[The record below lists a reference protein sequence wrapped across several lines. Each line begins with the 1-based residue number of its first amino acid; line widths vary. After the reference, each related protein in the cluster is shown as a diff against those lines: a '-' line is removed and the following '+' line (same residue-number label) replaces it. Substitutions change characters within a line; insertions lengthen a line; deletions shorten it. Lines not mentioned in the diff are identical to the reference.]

1 MRREAS
7 EPTWS
12 RRTFLTRAGFGG
24 LAAAS
29 LTTYSPLFQAEA
41 AGEQS
46 KLVVTWNSFDTM
58 DPHVKQD
65 VSAATFTLNIYDN
78 LLRYQ
83 GNPPDIVPWL
93 AESYTV
99 SDDGKTWTFHLRR
112 GVNFH
117 DGNELTAEAV
127 RFSFER
133 LLTLGKAPAA
143 IFKRM
148 GLTPEKVR
156 AIDPY
161 TVEIQLDRSF
171 GPFRET
177 LPIVS
182 IVNPAL
188 IKANEQDGDWGEKW
202 LALNAAGSGAFQLV
216 KADPATGFTMQRFPG
231 FWRGW
236 EGQHLDTVEVRV
248 MREQSSRVMALMKGD
263 VHYIE
268 TLLGPEQLE
277 KLEKHPRVKVS
288 REESMRMFVI
298 RMHNQREPFTDINVR
313 KAFSH
318 AFNYES
324 FITDVMKG
332 RVARNPVP
340 IPRPL
345 WGYPTEIV
353 GYEYNLDKAK
363 ACLAQAQVKI
373 TRPLEVHVQA
383 PLEPTVQ
390 AALLLQSD
398 LAKLGIELRIVKS
411 VFTSIVAAT
420 KTPESTPDMW
430 IHWISTYF
438 VDPENWIGEMYDS
451 ANGGTWKA
459 SSWYKN
465 PQVDTLLRTAR
476 GLIDRE
482 ERAQLYTQACHL
494 LLADAPDLWVYNT
507 FEYVPL
513 AKAVQGFKFCL
524 VGSGQEFWPVYF
536 DGRT

>member
-1 MRREAS
+1 MRRVAS
-7 EPTWS
+7 KSMWS

-24 LAAAS
+24 LAAAG
-29 LTTYSPLFQAEA
+29 LTTLKALPPAQAA
-41 AGEQS
+41 EQS
-46 KLVVTWNSFDTM
+46 AKFVITWNAFDTM

-65 VSAATFTLNIYDN
+65 VSAAAFNLNIYDN

-83 GNPPDIVPWL
+83 GNPPAIVPWL
-93 AESYTV
+93 AESHTV
-99 SDDGKTWTFHLRR
+99 SDDGTTWTFHLRR
-112 GVNFH
+112 GVHFH
-117 DGNELTAEAV
+117 DGSALTAEAV

-148 GLTPEKVR
+148 GLTPEKVQVV
-156 AIDPY
+156 DPS
-161 TVEIQLDRSF
+161 TVTIQLERSF

-177 LPIVS
+177 IPTVS
-182 IVNPAL
+182 IVNPAV
-188 IKANEQDGDWGEKW
+188 ITAHAHNGDWGEKW
-202 LALNAAGSGAFQLV
+202 LAQNAAGSGAFQLV
-216 KADPATGFTMQRFPG
+216 KADPATGFTMTRFPEY
-231 FWRGW
+231 WRGW
-236 EGQHLDTVEVRV
+236 EGQHVDTVEVRV
-248 MREQSSRVMALMKGD
+248 IREQSSRVLALMKGD

-268 TLLGPEQLE
+268 TLLGPDQLE

-324 FITDVMKG
+324 FITDMMKG

-345 WGYPTEIV
+345 WGYPTEVV
-353 GYEYNLDKAK
+353 GYEYSLDKAK
-363 ACLAQAQVKI
+363 AYLAKAQVKI
-373 TRPLEVHVQA
+373 TRPIDIHVQA
-383 PLEPTVQ
+383 PNEPTVQ

-411 VFTSIVAAT
+411 LFTSVVAAT
-420 KTPESTPDMW
+420 KTVESTPDMW

-465 PQVDTLLRTAR
+465 PQVDDLLRTAR
-476 GLIDRE
+476 GLIDRT
-482 ERAQLYTQACHL
+482 ERARLYADACRL
-494 LLADAPDLWVYNT
+494 LLEDAPDLWVYNT
-507 FEYVPL
+507 YEYVPL
-513 AKAVQGFKFCL
+513 AKIVQGFKFCL
-524 VGSGQEFWPVYF
+524 VGSGQECWPVYLH
-536 DGRT
+536 GRA

>member
-1 MRREAS
+1 
-7 EPTWS
+7 
-12 RRTFLTRAGFGG
+12 
-24 LAAAS
+24 

-41 AGEQS
+41 AEKQA

-65 VSAATFTLNIYDN
+65 VSAATFNLNIYDN

-112 GVNFH
+112 GVKFH
-117 DGNELTAEAV
+117 DGSELTAEAV

-148 GLTPEKVR
+148 GLTPEKVQ
-156 AIDPY
+156 ALDPY
-161 TVEIQLDRSF
+161 TVEIQLERSF

-182 IVNPAL
+182 IVNPAV
-188 IKANEQDGDWGEKW
+188 IKANEHNGDWGEKW

-216 KADPATGFTMQRFPG
+216 KADPATGFTMQRFAG

-236 EGQHLDTVEVRV
+236 EGKHLDAVEVRV
-248 MREQSSRVMALMKGD
+248 MREQSSRVLALMKGD

-298 RMHNQREPFTDINVR
+298 RLHNQREPFTDINVR

-324 FITDVMKG
+324 FIADVMKD

-345 WGYPTEIV
+345 WGYPKDIV

-363 ACLAQAQVKI
+363 AYLAQAQVKI
-373 TRPLEVHVQA
+373 TRPIEVHVQA

-476 GLIDRE
+476 GLLDRE
-482 ERAQLYTQACHL
+482 ERAKLYTEACHL
-494 LLADAPDLWVYNT
+494 LLEDAPDLWVYNT

-513 AKAVQGFKFCL
+513 AKTVQGFKFCL

-536 DGRT
+536 DGRA